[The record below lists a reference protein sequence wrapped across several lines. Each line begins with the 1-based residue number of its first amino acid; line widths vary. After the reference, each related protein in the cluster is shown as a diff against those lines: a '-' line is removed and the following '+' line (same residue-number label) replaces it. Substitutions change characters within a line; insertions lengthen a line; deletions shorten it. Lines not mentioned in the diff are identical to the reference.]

1 MSSRQTVPDL
11 AEVVQVAHE
20 LSRGRREDVDECLGV
35 ILAGLRHRLGFD
47 VAFVGQFVNGSRVF
61 RAASGDDDAPAPGMV
76 RQGRSEP
83 VEDTYCVRVVDGRL
97 PEFVPDATA
106 HAAVQ
111 ALPITTDLPV
121 GTHLSVPIRFSD
133 GTVYGTLCGFTRVPD
148 PAVQERELGV
158 MRLVARL
165 LGRHLEQDDGAGAR
179 SEAARLA
186 VLAVLAEDGP
196 DVVFQPVRDLA
207 TMHVVG
213 YEALSRFGGEELP
226 DTWFARAAT
235 AGLGVDLEV
244 AAVGNAL
251 ARLDDVAAGRYVAV
265 NVSAEALC
273 SDSLLDV
280 LRRRGDGPDLSRV
293 VLELTE
299 QTGVPDY
306 DLLRARVAWLRGHGA
321 RVAVDD
327 AGTGHAGLQ
336 RIVEIAP
343 DMIKLDRSLVRTV
356 ACDQA
361 RQAMVQALV
370 WYARRTGTSLVAE
383 GVEDEE
389 ELAVLR
395 DLGVLLG
402 QGYRLGRPA
411 ELP

>member
-1 MSSRQTVPDL
+1 MGSRQTVPDL

-20 LSRGRREDVDECLGV
+20 LARGRRDDVDECLGV
-35 ILAGLRHRLGFD
+35 ILAGLRQRLGFD

-61 RAASGDDDAPAPGMV
+61 RAADSAVSSSVV
-76 RQGRSEP
+76 RQGGSDP
-83 VEDTYCVRVVDGRL
+83 VEDTFCARVVDGRL
-97 PEFVPDATA
+97 PEYVPDAAA
-106 HAAVQ
+106 HPSVR
-111 ALPITTDLPV
+111 ALPATLELPV
-121 GTHLSVPIRFSD
+121 GTHLSVPIQFSD
-133 GTVYGTLCGFTRVPD
+133 GTVYGTLCGYTCVPD

-165 LGRHLEQDDGAGAR
+165 LGRHLEHDDGADDRA
-179 SEAARLA
+179 EAARLA

-196 DVVFQPVRDLA
+196 DVVFQPVRDLS

-213 YEALSRFGGEELP
+213 YEALSRFGGEDLP
-226 DTWFARAAT
+226 DTWFARAAF
-235 AGLGVDLEV
+235 AGLGVALEV
-244 AAVGNAL
+244 AAVRNAL
-251 ARLDDVAAGRYVAV
+251 ARLDDVVAGRYVAV

-273 SDSLLDV
+273 SDDLLAV
-280 LRRRGDGPDLSRV
+280 LGGCSGAPDLSRV

-306 DLLRARVAWLRGHGA
+306 DLLRTRVAWLRERGA

-327 AGTGHAGLQ
+327 AGAGHAGLQ

-343 DMIKLDRSLVRTV
+343 DVIKLDRGLVQTV
-356 ACDQA
+356 ATDPA

-370 WYARRTGTSLVAE
+370 WFARRTGTSLVAE
-383 GVEDEE
+383 GVETEE
-389 ELAVLR
+389 ELVALR
-395 DLGVLLG
+395 ELGVLLG